1 MYISGN
7 LTSDCSI
14 CIIGAGIIGLL
25 WAAVLHYRG
34 YRDITIVDKE
44 PARRETARRL
54 DLGYKYVQCIIMDQ
68 MYSCSLFFK
77 RGLFNGH

>member
-1 MYISGN
+1 MIKLPEGLAYNHYMYISGN

-34 YRDITIVDKE
+34 YRDITFVEKE
-44 PARRETARRL
+44 QARRENAQQL
-54 DLGYKYVQCIIMDQ
+54 HVQLGYK
-68 MYSCSLFFK
+68 
-77 RGLFNGH
+77 